1 MKKLTTPNG
10 DRPLEWLP
18 FRETP
23 EIPDEQIDHLGIALR
38 KPARLAQS
46 SFHWL
51 RLQLC
56 DEFSGIANVATTAPN
71 RHRCPEFSFVWMR
84 SSSQQLVRFA
94 RHCSHPPYYPIEW
107 LFCSLSRSHHP
118 RVMDQAD
125 IIPHHSADS
134 ASTCQRLLAPP
145 SCAGLRRAITGP
157 RAYLTQHL
165 PMGGC

>member
-1 MKKLTTPNG
+1 MGTAPWNNI
-10 DRPLEWLP
+10 RSA
-18 FRETP
+18 RR
-23 EIPDEQIDHLGIALR
+23 LR
-38 KPARLAQS
+38 FWMNRSIISGSLFENRRGSAQS

-56 DEFSGIANVATTAPN
+56 DEFSGIANVATKAPN
-71 RHRCPEFSFVWMR
+71 RRRCPEFSFVWMR
-84 SSSQQLVRFA
+84 SSSRQLVRFA
-94 RHCSHPPYYPIEW
+94 RHGSHLPYYPIEW
-107 LFCSLSRSHHP
+107 LFCSLSRSHHS

-125 IIPHHSADS
+125 IISHHSADS